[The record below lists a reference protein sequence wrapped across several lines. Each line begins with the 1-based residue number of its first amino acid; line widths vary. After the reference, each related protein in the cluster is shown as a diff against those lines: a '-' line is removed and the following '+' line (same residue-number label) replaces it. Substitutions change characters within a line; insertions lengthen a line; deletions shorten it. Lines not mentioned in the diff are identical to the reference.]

1 MENNQIPKILLEK
14 YNIYKED
21 DLKYSCLKI
30 KDFENEYINKENSM
44 INSLNSLKQS
54 LEQILEKISEII
66 LNNKNIFNDTCLEN
80 DIKSFDYLI
89 FLKTTI
95 YLITQIISKL
105 ENKEVET
112 ETFKSLCDKFN
123 PKFSK
128 IFEAQYP
135 KSDPLKISNLENFVK
150 DVLDYCTK
158 IKESTNK
165 PGIMVT
171 TLTKY
176 IELKLIP
183 KVFNSI
189 DKFNEIKEFKDSSFF
204 NNQTQAHEIILFDL
218 LVALKRI
225 KNLNEFI
232 YYSYILEENNLINL
246 KEKSE
251 EWDTLKKLI
260 WTVKPKKDIDVEK
273 IVSELFK
280 SQQMRMTQMRK
291 IIEQG
296 GNKFVAMI
304 GNMANNIFNPS
315 KGEYDFKKIMM
326 KPYGFNIQPPNK
338 TMKMNPMMK
347 KMFKGR
353 LPAIECRKKLYLRR
367 EFKPITLEYIK
378 ELNDFL
384 NGKIKEPSDKSILL
398 DNYKLPENIANK
410 KLFSTK
416 LEKNEKDDYVST
428 RIMNGSTLL
437 FKGEELE
444 QKSGG
449 FFGFGKKQES
459 KDIIEHKNEFKN
471 TLFIHIN
478 GGGFKSNNG
487 LMMERFL
494 RVWSKEL
501 GVALMTIKKSE
512 KEEDKF
518 PSTLNEFYQVYMWLI
533 NHAKDE
539 LNMDIQKIV
548 ISGDSAGGGL
558 AMAFTNLLIGIN
570 LFENKN
576 IKIPDL
582 ILMEYPNY
590 SLELKKISV
599 SICLGVAE
607 YSYNHSFF
615 KNLVDYYLGSF
626 NDYHNMFV
634 SPLYTSD
641 KVISNL
647 PRVRFF
653 FGNQDVSRDEFLKA
667 IYSLRNCK
675 DILAYNFL
683 DLVHAFNGIN
693 NPDIF
698 EMVKDFII
706 EEVKAILNKN

>member
-1 MENNQIPKILLEK
+1 M
-14 YNIYKED
+14 
-21 DLKYSCLKI
+21 
-30 KDFENEYINKENSM
+30 
-44 INSLNSLKQS
+44 
-54 LEQILEKISEII
+54 
-66 LNNKNIFNDTCLEN
+66 
-80 DIKSFDYLI
+80 
-89 FLKTTI
+89 
-95 YLITQIISKL
+95 
-105 ENKEVET
+105 
-112 ETFKSLCDKFN
+112 
-123 PKFSK
+123 
-128 IFEAQYP
+128 
-135 KSDPLKISNLENFVK
+135 KISNLENLIK

-171 TLTKY
+171 ILTKY
-176 IELKLIP
+176 IDLKLIP

-189 DKFNEIKEFKDSSFF
+189 DKFNEIKEFKDSSYF

-218 LVALKRI
+218 LYALKRI

-280 SQQMRMTQMRK
+280 NQQMRIAQMRK
-291 IIEQG
+291 IAEQG

-326 KPYGFNIQPPNK
+326 KPYGFNIEPPNK

-347 KMFKGR
+347 KMIKGR

-384 NGKIKEPSDKSILL
+384 NGKIKEPSEKNILL

-698 EMVKDFII
+698 EMVKEFII